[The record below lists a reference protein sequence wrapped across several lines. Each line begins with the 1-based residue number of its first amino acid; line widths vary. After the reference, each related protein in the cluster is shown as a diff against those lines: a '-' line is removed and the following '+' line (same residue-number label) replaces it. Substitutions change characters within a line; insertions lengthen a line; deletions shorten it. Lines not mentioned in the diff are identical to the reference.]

1 MNYSEFM
8 DFIRALTD
16 YLEAEK
22 IFIKNPARMAD
33 VENAVKIAKE
43 LFADM
48 QINVVDDSIQLG
60 SLVVRIDGY
69 DITVRGS
76 REIELFREL
85 ISKANNFE
93 IYPVGDEKIRFAIM
107 FDDVLIHAPE
117 GK

>member
-1 MNYSEFM
+1 MKVRIVTDSTT
-8 DFIRALTD
+8 DLT
-16 YLEAEK
+16 EE
-22 IFIKNPARMAD
+22 IKSKVTVVPL
-33 VENAVKIAKE
+33 V
-43 LFADM
+43 
-48 QINVVDDSIQLG
+48 INFGNDQY
-60 SLVVRIDGY
+60 IDGY